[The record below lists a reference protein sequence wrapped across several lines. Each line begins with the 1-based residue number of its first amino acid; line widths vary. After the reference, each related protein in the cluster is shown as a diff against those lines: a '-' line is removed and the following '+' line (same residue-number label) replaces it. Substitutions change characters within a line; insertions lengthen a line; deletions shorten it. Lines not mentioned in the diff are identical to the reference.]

1 MLFFG
6 GSYGPGTGSSSDA
19 WPPPMSLQPSPS
31 AGSSVLALTLRPG
44 YSGFAFLDGFG
55 ERAFGTCQLSR
66 RPSDRPSVLVRLI
79 QRLVGSTRPTC
90 VAIGVSRRDGPEA
103 AHLRRRAARLCRDLG
118 LDVVIRPLATAFT
131 RLGLASSTPGRNAL
145 ARHLTQ
151 NFVPGLMHRCR
162 KTLRRVWYRRPA
174 WHALALAVSELVN
187 VAPFSAAALVPAE
200 GHRLPAFQSALRDA
214 LPRV

>member
-1 MLFFG
+1 
-6 GSYGPGTGSSSDA
+6 
-19 WPPPMSLQPSPS
+19 MSLRNIPTQRF
-31 AGSSVLALTLRPG
+31 SVLALTIRPG
-44 YSGFAFLDGFG
+44 YSGFALLDGFG

-103 AHLRRRAARLCRDLG
+103 AILRRRATRLCRDLG
-118 LDVVIRPLATAFT
+118 LEVVIRPLATAFT
-131 RLGLASSTPGRNAL
+131 RLGIATRSPGRDAL

-151 NFVPGLMHRCR
+151 NFVPGLIHRCR
-162 KTLRRVWYRRPA
+162 KTLKRIWYRRPA
-174 WHALALAVSELVN
+174 WHALALAVSELVA
-187 VAPFSAAALVPAE
+187 VAPLSAAALVPAE
-200 GHRLPAFQSALRDA
+200 GHRLPAFQSSLRDA